1 MPAYPFH
8 FSFLVK
14 DLTSTRK
21 FYGQILG
28 CAEGRSSDSWVD
40 FNFGGNQLSMHV
52 SEKVPE
58 SIPCGVVDHV
68 IVPIPHFGCI
78 MPWDEFHK
86 LADKLHAE
94 KVEFIIAPSIRF
106 AGQPGEQ
113 ATMFFKDPSGN
124 SLEIKCYKNP
134 EHMFTLNV
142 KQEKYSS
149 NL

>member
-1 MPAYPFH
+1 MPLYPFH

-14 DLTSTRK
+14 DLPSTRK
-21 FYGQILG
+21 FYGEILG
-28 CAEGRSSDSWVD
+28 CSEGRSADSWVD

-78 MPWDEFHK
+78 LPWDEFHVMAK
-86 LADKLHAE
+86 RLQDNN
-94 KVEFIIAPSIRF
+94 VEFIIEPYIRF
-106 AGQPGEQ
+106 ADQPGEQ

-124 SLEIKCYKNP
+124 ALEIKSYKDP
-134 EHMFTLNV
+134 EHIFTLNV
-142 KQEKYSS
+142 KQEKYHASS
-149 NL
+149 